1 MGCQEEVPRSAAI
14 SKGHGYHRTLSW
26 VALGRREPLGNQ
38 TKVEAH
44 VAQFTFE
51 VHCKPWRL
59 NRNVLMNVSCWA
71 AQLTG
76 SRTLLIGATSLD
88 TLRRNLATDL
98 RKANEPALRG
108 VDGAEGPSE
117 PAAGG
122 LFRCLMDPPDG
133 EEVTADIQYVYEAL
147 HDQGAHFS
155 HESTEP
161 RCCVTPRRSQGFE
174 DSVITKLFPIYGMEP
189 ELEGILTCFSPRLP
203 QPCSFISGVIPF
215 LPAFSGSAALS
226 SETSP

>member
-1 MGCQEEVPRSAAI
+1 MEIE
-14 SKGHGYHRTLSW
+14 SKCTDECKL
-26 VALGRREPLGNQ
+26 LGRPANW
-38 TKVEAH
+38 
-44 VAQFTFE
+44 
-51 VHCKPWRL
+51 KPNPVDRSHL
-59 NRNVLMNVSCWA
+59 AGHTEEELPQVGPV
-71 AQLTG
+71 
-76 SRTLLIGATSLD
+76 
-88 TLRRNLATDL
+88 ATDL
-98 RKANEPALRG
+98 TKANEPALRG